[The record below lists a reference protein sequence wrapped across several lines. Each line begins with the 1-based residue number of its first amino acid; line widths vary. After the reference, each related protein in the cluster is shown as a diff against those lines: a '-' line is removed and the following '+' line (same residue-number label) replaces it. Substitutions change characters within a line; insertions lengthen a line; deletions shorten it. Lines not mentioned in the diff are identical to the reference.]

1 MGHPHALQRFLQDRL
16 GVALV
21 APERR
26 KHVSDEG
33 RAEAIAA
40 VRVLRDRPE
49 MALGQ
54 APRVH
59 AIAAIIHASE
69 ERVVHGDHLS
79 GGGHSRYGRSI
90 VSPVARI
97 SRDAECGP
105 ATRCESTPRLRGHSF
120 IRAGPRAGKNQI
132 ARVDDVHTHR
142 VSTGEVRA
150 SSAPSPIETGSIKKT
165 IKKSRVHVITRD
177 TTTRQKKTPKK
188 NTPPPPTRSSLGRD
202 VDATTSRR
210 ARSFIH
216 SVIHSFIH
224 SGRGGESA
232 TRARANGWVR

>member
-1 MGHPHALQRFLQDRL
+1 MTW
-16 GVALV
+16 
-21 APERR
+21 PEAR
-26 KHVSDEG
+26 
-33 RAEAIAA
+33 
-40 VRVLRDRPE
+40 
-49 MALGQ
+49 
-54 APRVH
+54 RVH

-79 GGGHSRYGRSI
+79 VGGHSPYKRSI

-105 ATRCESTPRLRGHSF
+105 APRRESTPRLRGHSG
-120 IRAGPRAGKNQI
+120 IRAGPRAGKNHI

-150 SSAPSPIETGSIKKT
+150 SSAPSPIETGSIKK
-165 IKKSRVHVITRD
+165 KKKIPRPRHHAGHDDET
-177 TTTRQKKTPKK
+177 QKKTKK

-202 VDATTSRR
+202 VTSTRRRHDARI
-210 ARSFIH
+210 SFIH

-224 SGRGGESA
+224 SFG
-232 TRARANGWVR
+232 TRR

>member
-1 MGHPHALQRFLQDRL
+1 MAG
-16 GVALV
+16 
-21 APERR
+21 PEAR
-26 KHVSDEG
+26 
-33 RAEAIAA
+33 
-40 VRVLRDRPE
+40 
-49 MALGQ
+49 
-54 APRVH
+54 RVH

-79 GGGHSRYGRSI
+79 GGGHSPYKRSI
-90 VSPVARI
+90 VSPIARI

-105 ATRCESTPRLRGHSF
+105 APRRESTPRLRGHAFIPF

-177 TTTRQKKTPKK
+177 TTTTQKKATKK
-188 NTPPPPTRSSLGRD
+188 NTTPPPTRSSLGRD
-202 VDATTSRR
+202 VTSTRRRHDARI
-210 ARSFIH
+210 SFIH
-216 SVIHSFIH
+216 SVIHSFI
-224 SGRGGESA
+224 RDEA
-232 TRARANGWVR
+232 VRARRDACANERNGWVR

>member
-1 MGHPHALQRFLQDRL
+1 MAG
-16 GVALV
+16 
-21 APERR
+21 PEAR
-26 KHVSDEG
+26 
-33 RAEAIAA
+33 
-40 VRVLRDRPE
+40 
-49 MALGQ
+49 
-54 APRVH
+54 RVH

-90 VSPVARI
+90 VSPVARM

-150 SSAPSPIETGSIKKT
+150 SSAPSPIETGSIKKNN
-165 IKKSRVHVITRD
+165 KKNPRPRHHAGHDDET
-177 TTTRQKKTPKK
+177 KK
-188 NTPPPPTRSSLGRD
+188 NTNPHHRLGRLS
-202 VDATTSRR
+202 VVTSRR
-210 ARSFIH
+210 RDDVTTRAFIHSFGDSFIH
-216 SVIHSFIH
+216 SF
-224 SGRGGESA
+224 G
-232 TRARANGWVR
+232 TRR

>member
-1 MGHPHALQRFLQDRL
+1 MTW
-16 GVALV
+16 
-21 APERR
+21 PEAR
-26 KHVSDEG
+26 
-33 RAEAIAA
+33 
-40 VRVLRDRPE
+40 
-49 MALGQ
+49 
-54 APRVH
+54 RVH

-79 GGGHSRYGRSI
+79 VGGHSPYKRSI

-105 ATRCESTPRLRGHSF
+105 APRRESTPRLRGHAC
-120 IRAGPRAGKNQI
+120 IRAGPRAGKHHI

-150 SSAPSPIETGSIKKT
+150 SSAPSPIETGSIKKKR
-165 IKKSRVHVITRD
+165 KKSRVHVITRD
-177 TTTRQKKTPKK
+177 TTTRHKKKTKK

-202 VDATTSRR
+202 VTSTRRRHDARI
-210 ARSFIH
+210 SFIH

-224 SGRGGESA
+224 SFG
-232 TRARANGWVR
+232 TRR